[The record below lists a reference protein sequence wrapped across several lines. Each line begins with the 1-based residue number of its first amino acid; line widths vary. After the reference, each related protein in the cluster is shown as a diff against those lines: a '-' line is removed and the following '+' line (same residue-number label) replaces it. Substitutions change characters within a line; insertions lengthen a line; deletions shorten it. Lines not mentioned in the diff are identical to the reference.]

1 MSTQVEERVRRAL
14 AARAGQ
20 ITPDRLQPAVPP
32 TAAPARR
39 SWRSSWLTLLVAA
52 AAVLVGVVLL
62 VRPPGGDPQP
72 RLPDAPA
79 ATVPTPEPTP
89 SSTGAPES
97 AVPSPVAT
105 STAPTASP
113 TTNAPEPEVTPPG
126 RPASTP

>member
-1 MSTQVEERVRRAL
+1 MSTEVEERVRRAL

-39 SWRSSWLTLLVAA
+39 SWRSSWLTLLIAVAT
-52 AAVLVGVVLL
+52 VLVGVVLL

-89 SSTGAPES
+89 SSTAGPDS
-97 AVPSPVAT
+97 PVPSPVET
-105 STAPTASP
+105 SAAPTASSYSP
-113 TTNAPEPEVTPPG
+113 PEPEVTPPAG
-126 RPASTP
+126 PATTP